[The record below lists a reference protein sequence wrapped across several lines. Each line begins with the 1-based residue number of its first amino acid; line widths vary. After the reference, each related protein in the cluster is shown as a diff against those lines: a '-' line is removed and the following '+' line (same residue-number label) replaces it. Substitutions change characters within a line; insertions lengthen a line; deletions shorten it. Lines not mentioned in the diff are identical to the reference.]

1 MAQQMKSLR
10 LPILLAFVASLVA
23 ILLYVPL
30 RPVEDQITTWRYAV
44 RGEQQADSNIVII
57 YIDNDAIREI
67 GFPIRRNFH
76 ALTLSALS
84 DLKVKAV
91 GLGILFED
99 PSLEYPEYDQLF
111 AGMLHAS
118 RRVAL
123 GAYFD
128 SISAVKPGH
137 AQSAGGLDEF
147 DFPFVAGGEWYG
159 SGLHLPLDAF
169 RLGAAGV
176 GHMDLTED
184 GRIPLYIW
192 HGTQPVPAFGLEVL
206 RLFADADRRSVRYE
220 NGEFAVR
227 IGEKLVS
234 IPSLEGAVSLQYPG
248 RISSFTTYPLLEVL
262 KSYDALRSGKNPEL
276 PVARLRDK
284 IVIIG
289 VIAEGRTKT
298 VVTPVDPRFPV
309 LGLQATFLDNAL
321 RSGFLREVPL
331 WQMVLITFLS
341 ALACAA
347 SVLLMKS
354 NRRWILPAA
363 VVAGIVLLSFI
374 LFSVAGMIL
383 PVAMPLAATGLA
395 FVGGLVYRQLYL
407 QKQMAIVRSE
417 KTHIEAALRDRE
429 AKVAMLE
436 RELASSDSKR
446 SADKTTELLEE
457 IRKYKAEIH
466 TLSSQRDDMEEAA
479 IVELGEAQ
487 EFEGIVYQAGGS
499 MQPVIDFIEKIASSD
514 ATVLVLGESGTGKE
528 MVARAIHRR
537 SSRADKP
544 FVAVNCGALSENLL
558 ESELFGHEKG
568 AFTGAVKDKP
578 GRFEMA
584 DGGTIL
590 LDEIGEVSEAFQL
603 KLLRVL
609 QEGEFERV
617 GGTKTLKVNIRVI
630 AATNK
635 DLKQLVKEKRFREDL
650 YYRINVLSVELPP
663 LEQRQGDI
671 PILVRHFLKRE
682 DGKLGIS
689 KNVLDIL
696 VTYSWRGN
704 IRELES
710 VITRA
715 VLMAKADKRQM
726 ITMKDLSEEVTSAAR
741 NTISM
746 EDQILESMREK
757 GFSRSAIT
765 ETANELGGLNR
776 GTVAEY
782 LRGQFLKAFVE
793 NTYKVDPTVRFIS
806 HSADT
811 AVNERVTKKLQE
823 YLSNIAEAVDVS
835 RPIEDLTDSLK
846 PKMKNLPQKYHPYL
860 QQIAEAYFRNVWRI

>member
-1 MAQQMKSLR
+1 MKRLR
-10 LPILLAFVASLVA
+10 LPVLLALVA
-23 ILLYVPL
+23 ALVAALLHIPL
-30 RPVEDQITTWRYAV
+30 RPVEDQITVLRYAV
-44 RGEQQADSNIVII
+44 RGEQHADSNIVIV
-57 YIDNDAIREI
+57 YIDNDAIREL

-76 ALTLSALS
+76 ALTLNALN
-84 DLKVKAV
+84 DLNVKTV
-91 GLGILFED
+91 GMGILFEE
-99 PSLEYPEYDQLF
+99 PSLEYPEYDQLL
-111 AGMLHAS
+111 AGMVHAS
-118 RRVAL
+118 QRVVL

-128 SISAVKPGH
+128 SIGIQKPASPAV
-137 AQSAGGLDEF
+137 GGMDEF
-147 DFPFVAGGEWYG
+147 DFPFVAGADWYG
-159 SGLHLPLDAF
+159 SGLHLPLDVF
-169 RLGAAGV
+169 RRGAAGV
-176 GHMDLTED
+176 GHMDLTEE

-192 HGTQPVPAFGLEVL
+192 NGSQPVPAFGLEVL
-206 RLFADADRRSVRYE
+206 RLFTDADRRAVRYDD
-220 NGEFAVR
+220 GEFAVR
-227 IGEKLVS
+227 LGERLLT
-234 IPSLEGAVSLQYPG
+234 IPAREGNVSLLYPG
-248 RISSFTTYPLLEVL
+248 RISSFTTFPLLEVL
-262 KSYDALRSGKNPEL
+262 KSYDALRSGKTPSI
-276 PVARLRDK
+276 PVAQLSNK

-298 VVTPVDPRFPV
+298 VATPVDPRFPV

-331 WQMVLITFLS
+331 WLMLVLSFLF
-341 ALACAA
+341 ALTCATA
-347 SVLLMKS
+347 VLVMKS
-354 NRRWILPAA
+354 HARWIFPLAA
-363 VVAGIVLLSFI
+363 TAGLVLLSFI
-374 LFSVAGMIL
+374 LFAASGLIL
-383 PVAMPLAATGLA
+383 PVAMPLASSGLA
-395 FVGGLVYRQLYL
+395 FVAGLVYRQLYL
-407 QKQMAIVRSE
+407 QRQMAIVRSE
-417 KTHIEAALRDRE
+417 KDRIEATLRDRE

-436 RELASSDSKR
+436 RELASPDSKR
-446 SADKTTELLEE
+446 PADKTAELLEE

-466 TLSSQRDDMEEAA
+466 ALSSQRDDMEEAA
-479 IVELGEAQ
+479 IVEAGEAQ

-499 MQPVIDFIEKIASSD
+499 MQPVIDFIQKIASSD

-528 MVARAIHRR
+528 MVARAIHLR
-537 SSRADKP
+537 SSRADKS

-578 GRFEMA
+578 GRFELA

-663 LEQRQGDI
+663 LRQRESDV
-671 PILVRHFLKRE
+671 PVLVRHFLQRE
-682 DGKLGIS
+682 DGKIGIS

-696 VTYSWRGN
+696 ATYSWRGN

-710 VITRA
+710 VIKRA
-715 VLMAKADKRQM
+715 VLLAKADKRQM
-726 ITMKDLSEEVTSAAR
+726 ITMKDLSDEVTSAAR
-741 NTISM
+741 NAIALD
-746 EDQILESMREK
+746 DQILESLREK
-757 GFSRSAIT
+757 GFSRSAVT

-793 NTYKVDPTVRFIS
+793 HTYNVDTAVRYIS
-806 HSADT
+806 HSSDP
-811 AVNERVTKKLQE
+811 AVNDRVAKKMNE
-823 YLSNIAEAVDVS
+823 YLSNIAEAVDRS
-835 RPIEDLTDSLK
+835 KSIEELGDSLK
-846 PKMKNLPQKYHPYL
+846 PKMKNLPQKYHPFL
-860 QQIAEAYFRNVWRI
+860 QQIGEAFFRNVWKI